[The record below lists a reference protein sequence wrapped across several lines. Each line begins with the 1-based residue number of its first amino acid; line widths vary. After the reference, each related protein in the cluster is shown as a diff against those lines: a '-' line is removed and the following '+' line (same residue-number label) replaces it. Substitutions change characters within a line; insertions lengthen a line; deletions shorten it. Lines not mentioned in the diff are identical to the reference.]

1 MRLLTLLLAMAACLS
16 LQAQTDSKQ
25 TAQRKYDIFVAP
37 YTNEDVVQSTND
49 SIHRMQKRGFSQD
62 GNARSIGEALKL
74 NFGNSLLTRF
84 VNTTTSLAN
93 LLIDA
98 AKGDREEWLQTAQQQ
113 CRISKELPGASTVSD
128 FYALPS
134 TKGALDPE
142 NIRFRGFGCR
152 SYLEC
157 TGCSRCANNQDST
170 RLCGANVFYLWCSL
184 RTDSSGIAA
193 MVNHSKFLVQV
204 DSFAF
209 NPYKCELPND
219 SCTVDSLRIPFS
231 FETRKDLT
239 FSLGVRIFSSWIN
252 EAILLTQDQQL
263 GEFTITA
270 QIEENQLDESGFFTY
285 SARNPAD
292 SIKKVSIAGDCF
304 LVPRSYTGTLDTKT
318 QQTAW
323 GTGEFRIEMTLSES
337 CQVNERYYHVT
348 TEALPTDGS
357 QPEQQQEQ
365 DTKQDEKKWDKD
377 KWKPEWKKMQ
387 RGQKN
392 KFWSQAVAAVQ
403 ANIIGSNWVTTITD
417 PLLTAISDTETE
429 WIQKTLDIEE
439 QSTMP

>member
-1 MRLLTLLLAMAACLS
+1 MRFLTILLALTASLS
-16 LQAQTDSKQ
+16 LHAQTGGKQ
-25 TAQRKYDIFVAP
+25 TAQRVYDIFVAP
-37 YTNEDVVQSTND
+37 YTNANSVTANNEALRDQQETTT
-49 SIHRMQKRGFSQD
+49 SQD
-62 GNARSIGEALKL
+62 GNTRSLVEALKL
-74 NFGNSLLTRF
+74 SFGNSLLTRL
-84 VNTTTSLAN
+84 VSTTTSVTS
-93 LLIDA
+93 LLISA
-98 AKGDREEWLQTAQQQ
+98 AQGGPEEWLQTAQQQ
-113 CRISKELPGASTVSD
+113 CRFSKDLPGASEVSD

-157 TGCSRCANNQDST
+157 KGCSKCINDQDPT
-170 RLCGANVFYLWCSL
+170 RLCGTNVFYLWCSL
-184 RTDSSGIAA
+184 RTDSLGIAA

-239 FSLGVRIFSSWIN
+239 FSLGVRIFSSWVN

-270 QIEENQLDESGFFTY
+270 QIDENQLNEEGLFTY
-285 SARNPAD
+285 SARNPGD
-292 SIKKVSIAGDCF
+292 SIKQVSISGDCF
-304 LVPRSYTGTLDTKT
+304 LVPRSYTGTLDGKT
-318 QQTAW
+318 QNAAW
-323 GTGEFRIEMTLSES
+323 GTGEFRLEMTLSET
-337 CQVNERYYHVT
+337 CQVNTDHYYVQ
-348 TEALPTDGS
+348 TEVLPTDGS
-357 QPEQQQEQ
+357 AATSQGKE
-365 DTKQDEKKWDKD
+365 EKKWDKN

-392 KFWSQAVAAVQ
+392 KFWSQAADAVQ
-403 ANIIGSNWVTTITD
+403 ANIIGNNWVTTITD
-417 PLLTAISDTETE
+417 PFLTAISDSETE
-429 WIQKTLDIEE
+429 WLQKTLDIEE
-439 QSTMP
+439 QTAMP